1 MGSNPQGELEDEDDM
16 LTQQRK
22 NFEAEKAKGDGEMV
36 RTTFFD
42 YDFSQQNKNN
52 ATKKQKS
59 KNKKKAAAADKPKN
73 NHKSNFSSE
82 ISTTNNTITNVDH
95 PVTSSNSASNSSSTS
110 YSWKRLFKCCD
121 SSPTKRHQNNHITE
135 VSICRRVTVTGV
147 CPLKQLLTRYTF
159 VHKFWY
165 TQIGV
170 HTFMSLSVRDLLC

>member
-42 YDFSQQNKNN
+42 YDFSQQDKNN

-59 KNKKKAAAADKPKN
+59 KNKKKAADKPKN
-73 NHKSNFSSE
+73 NHKSNYSSE
-82 ISTTNNTITNVDH
+82 ISTTNNTTTNVDH
-95 PVTSSNSASNSSSTS
+95 PVTSNSASNSASNSSSTS

-147 CPLKQLLTRYTF
+147 CPLKKIHFR
-159 VHKFWY
+159 
-165 TQIGV
+165 
-170 HTFMSLSVRDLLC
+170 S